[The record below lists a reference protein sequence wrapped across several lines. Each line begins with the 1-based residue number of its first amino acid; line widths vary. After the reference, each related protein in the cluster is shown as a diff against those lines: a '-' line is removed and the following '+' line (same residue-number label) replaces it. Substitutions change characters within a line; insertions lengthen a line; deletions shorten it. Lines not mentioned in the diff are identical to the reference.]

1 MGDGVCG
8 VVHRG
13 SGVGVG
19 AWEAGHNPGL
29 APPPAW
35 LTVASWIGGDR
46 DGNPSV
52 VTEVTAETLRL
63 HRGLAV
69 ERHRRS
75 IQELARRL
83 SVSGRHCP
91 AAEALT
97 AWLDARRP
105 LPAHGASLEQRYARD
120 PYRLP
125 PPPPPPPLPAAPPRG
140 TPPRPPARGPPP
152 RPP

>member
-19 AWEAGHNPGL
+19 AWEAGHYPGL

-52 VTEVTAETLRL
+52 VTEVPAETLRL

-69 ERHRRS
+69 ERHRRP
-75 IQELARRL
+75 IHELARPL
-83 SVSGRHCP
+83 SGSRRH
-91 AAEALT
+91 
-97 AWLDARRP
+97 
-105 LPAHGASLEQRYARD
+105 
-120 PYRLP
+120 
-125 PPPPPPPLPAAPPRG
+125 
-140 TPPRPPARGPPP
+140 RPPAAALTPRPAPRRPPP
-152 RPP
+152 